1 MRRIEKGKEP
11 KEWLKYRMTPGVEYQ
26 AIPELRKSLLKEQ
39 GYVCAYCMRRIPVRD
54 KDEKGT
60 PFQEDSRIEH
70 IKCRDR
76 YPELQLDYSNMVI
89 CCPGAVTMDF
99 HCDRKKENTDITFDL
114 FSQAFIETLSYSS
127 KDGSIKSSNADY
139 DNQIN
144 EVLNLN
150 NKRLKANRLS
160 VLREVINVMGK
171 ERWKKSQISHALM
184 AWDSMDKDGRFR
196 PYCGIVVWFMRRV
209 LERTDVKSSHQKQ

>member
-1 MRRIEKGKEP
+1 M
-11 KEWLKYRMTPGVEYQ
+11 EYQ
-26 AIPELRKSLLKEQ
+26 AIPELRESLLKEQ

-89 CCPGAVTMDF
+89 CCPGAVTMDY
-99 HCDRKKENTDITFDL
+99 HCDRKKENTDITFDM

-127 KDGSIKSSNADY
+127 KDGTIKSSNADY

-160 VLREVINVMGK
+160 VLREVIDVMGK
-171 ERWKKSQISHALM
+171 KSRNNWNKSLISRSLM
-184 AWDSMDKDGRFR
+184 VWDSKDKDGRLH
-196 PYCGIVVWFMRRV
+196 PYSGIVVWFLKRV
-209 LERTDVKSSHQKQ
+209 LKRMGTK